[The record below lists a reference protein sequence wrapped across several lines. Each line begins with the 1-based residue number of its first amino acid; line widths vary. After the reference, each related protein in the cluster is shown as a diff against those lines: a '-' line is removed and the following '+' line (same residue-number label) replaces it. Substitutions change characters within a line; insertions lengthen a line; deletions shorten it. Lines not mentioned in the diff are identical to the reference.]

1 MIAWSYDRLSTDEQ
15 SLLARLSVLRGS
27 GDLDAVRAVGGADL
41 GAPTVDV
48 LMDLLD
54 RHLVRPAEPVDG
66 APRFRLLETV
76 REFAA
81 ERLAASGEQPATE
94 LRAADWFAR
103 WAVGLAASHEGP
115 DADAWLSRTVADAE
129 NLRAAMDVYEHAGR
143 AEEQLQLVVDAMALW
158 FSLGYEAEGERRLEE
173 ALAAAP
179 ADASAR
185 AVALVYLSRFA
196 GVHDPD
202 RVRDLAEAAVTLAQ
216 DQGDDDALALA
227 LCIRA
232 EGAPDAAAMRRDS
245 LQITALAEG
254 LRGTPVRYAD
264 AAPDALV
271 REAADNMSA
280 YDRFRD
286 VREALRWEERAV
298 AAAERGGDHRQL
310 ARHLAEL
317 SFQHLLAGDADE
329 AREIATRARSLI
341 GTSGN
346 GRWEDDVALA
356 NALVLFHRGE
366 YAAAE
371 IALREL
377 ISSGLAGGRPLH
389 VHFASCFLADL
400 LLHQDELPEADA
412 VLRRAEELLGDG
424 ADLQPLTLLRARQS
438 RLLRMTGRAEEA
450 AAMLKETEKGI
461 DTTELTLEHVIWL
474 VEQALTAESATDRCA
489 WIERLD
495 ALSQQTGVQVP
506 PWERRWLEPEPV
518 S

>member
-1 MIAWSYDRLSTDEQ
+1 MYDR
-15 SLLARLSVLRGS
+15 
-27 GDLDAVRAVGGADL
+27 
-41 GAPTVDV
+41 
-48 LMDLLD
+48 
-54 RHLVRPAEPVDG
+54 
-66 APRFRLLETV
+66 
-76 REFAA
+76 
-81 ERLAASGEQPATE
+81 
-94 LRAADWFAR
+94 
-103 WAVGLAASHEGP
+103 EG
-115 DADAWLSRTVADAE
+115 RT
-129 NLRAAMDVYEHAGR
+129 
-143 AEEQLQLVVDAMALW
+143 EEQLQLVVDAMALW
-158 FSLGYEAEGERRLEE
+158 FSLGYEPEGERRLE
-173 ALAAAP
+173 ASSPQPRRTPGAAGGP
-179 ADASAR
+179 CLPVLVRRGAR
-185 AVALVYLSRFA
+185 SHRVRISPSRPSRWHRTRGTTLPWLSRSA
-196 GVHDPD
+196 SEP
-202 RVRDLAEAAVTLAQ
+202 R
-216 DQGDDDALALA
+216 
-227 LCIRA
+227 
-232 EGAPDAAAMRRDS
+232 GAPDAAAMRRDS

-377 ISSGLAGGRPLH
+377 IGSGLAGGRPLH

-400 LLHQDELPEADA
+400 LLHQDAAPRGR
-412 VLRRAEELLGDG
+412 RRAAAGGG
-424 ADLQPLTLLRARQS
+424 A
-438 RLLRMTGRAEEA
+438 TGRRRGPA
-450 AAMLKETEKGI
+450 AAHAPARPPVPVAPDGGSRPASRTTMLKETEKGI

-506 PWERRWLEPEPV
+506 PWERRWLKR
-518 S
+518 SR